1 MEIVT
6 LVKRATSGRGPSALA
21 AGAAALLVSLLL
33 GACSAGSGS
42 TAGSAVSPTSG
53 ASYAGAPT
61 SVPAGSSA
69 STATPVGPPPT
80 PTPTPTPTS
89 PVHASLLESDDVTY
103 GVGMPIVMRFDVP
116 VTDKTTL
123 NNVATVM
130 VNGVAAGGA
139 WYWFTA
145 QEVHYRPQAY
155 WPAHATITMNAPL
168 QGLSAGAGL
177 SYNDSLSLRMLTGA
191 ANVST
196 VDANTLQMT
205 VTSDGAVVRTIPVSL
220 GKATT
225 PTYSGIKVIEEKD
238 PVERMVG
245 PGYDEQVPW
254 SLRITNSG
262 EYVHA
267 AAWNSQIGSVSTSNG
282 CTNLSTDDAKWM
294 FDFSLIGD
302 VVTYPNAAG
311 TTMPSWDGYGDWNL
325 DWASWTGGGAL

>member
-1 MEIVT
+1 MPF
-6 LVKRATSGRGPSALA
+6 VKLLPPGRVRSALV
-21 AGAAALLVSLLL
+21 AGAAALIASLVL
-33 GACSAGSGS
+33 GAC
-42 TAGSAVSPTSG
+42 TAGS
-53 ASYAGAPT
+53 
-61 SVPAGSSA
+61 SSA
-69 STATPVGPPPT
+69 DGTAASSGLGTADASASAASAAPAVPSTPAPT

-89 PVHASLLESDDVTY
+89 PVHASLLESDGTTY
-103 GVGMPIVMRFDVP
+103 GVGMPIIMRFDVA

-123 NNVATVM
+123 NKVATVM
-130 VNGVAAGGA
+130 VNGVAADGA

-145 QEVHYRPQAY
+145 NEVHYRPQAY
-155 WPAHATITMNAPL
+155 WPAHATITMSAPL

-177 SYNDSLSLRMLTGA
+177 SYDDSLSLRMLTGA
-191 ANVST
+191 ANIST

-205 VTSDGAVVRTIPVSL
+205 VASDGAVVRTIPVSL
-220 GKATT
+220 GKAAT
-225 PTYSGIKVIEEKD
+225 PTYRGVKVIEEKD
-238 PVERMVG
+238 KVERMVG

-302 VVTYPNAAG
+302 IVTYPNAAG

-325 DWASWTGGGAL
+325 DWATWTAGGAL